1 MQNSEEGSGSSYDGL
16 LDEYMVLQP
25 NFWISADAS
34 TELVFDTELL
44 ISDEAININE
54 EFSYD
59 LDLFYTSN
67 DVVKLF
73 NYFYRDYEAI
83 CELALEIFN
92 TNEDDQERLM
102 ELNEILMSF
111 EYNYLSEDKHVRDIL
126 FNVCLLNENMSI
138 EDQKL
143 RLDIIL
149 IS

>member
-111 EYNYLSEDKHVRDIL
+111 EYNYLSED
-126 FNVCLLNENMSI
+126 
-138 EDQKL
+138 
-143 RLDIIL
+143 
-149 IS
+149 